1 MKKHVSGFIYTLIIF
16 SITIISWKP
25 ASVKNQT
32 ISSKAIVE
40 QYISNIYDTAHLQE
54 SGLGY
59 AVFKK
64 AVTGFINL
72 KIDNKLSPF
81 SSILTIVDY
90 AKSSCEKRMWVIDL
104 INKELIINTWVAH
117 GQGSGDDL
125 ATDFSDRIDSHQS
138 SVGFFITDDV
148 YYGKNG
154 RSLRLDGMD
163 AGFNENAR
171 TRAIVLHGADYV
183 CQAVI
188 ESKGRLGRSF
198 GCPAV
203 APEIRDQIIETIKNK
218 TVLFINGDENHYVS
232 KYLDE
237 DIAANYLAPSLNNII
252 LANL

>member
-1 MKKHVSGFIYTLIIF
+1 MKKHVSGFVYTLILF

-25 ASVKNQT
+25 APVKNKSF
-32 ISSKAIVE
+32 SSKAVIE
-40 QYISNIYDTAHLQE
+40 QYISTIYDTAHLQE
-54 SGLGY
+54 SGLSY
-59 AVFKK
+59 MVFKK

-117 GQGSGDDL
+117 GQGSGDDI

-188 ESKGRLGRSF
+188 ERKGRLGRSF

-203 APEIRDQIIETIKNK
+203 APEVRDQVIEAIKNK
-218 TVLFINGDENHYVS
+218 TVLFINGDENHYAS

-237 DIAANYLAPSLNNII
+237 NIAANYLAPGLNNSV